1 MNKRSAWWHNS
12 AYLRQLVKNGRIGVE
27 NQMFNGRTS
36 NFQGTSS
43 LCAVLWQLLCL
54 WQWVFCG
61 MKILLWNFCPLVWC
75 KCHSLLLWILL
86 SKVFCHILN
95 GLAACAISFQTVWV
109 GAASALQNVF
119 LALSARIVHEAAQ
132 NTPNHITRSHSDD
145 TSARHMHNM
154 RWIEMIGINVGNGQ
168 EVCCDGLDTLESAVC
183 KVAIMTFCHCNC
195 GIHRRVGFFHRAGC
209 SCSLEGTGYYLTT
222 VPHISRSL

>member
-1 MNKRSAWWHNS
+1 MCSFVTAALSLTMGFLWHEDF
-12 AYLRQLVKNGRIGVE
+12 AVK
-27 NQMFNGRTS
+27 
-36 NFQGTSS
+36 
-43 LCAVLWQLLCL
+43 LLPFGKV
-54 WQWVFCG
+54 QVSF
-61 MKILLWNFCPLVWC
+61 PLVVDPFVQGVLSHSQWSC
-75 KCHSLLLWILL
+75 SMCHLLPDSLGWGSQCTSKCVSCIE
-86 SKVFCHILN
+86 C
-95 GLAACAISFQTVWV
+95 
-109 GAASALQNVF
+109 
-119 LALSARIVHEAAQ
+119 RIVHEAAQ